1 MKTIK
6 GVQSTV
12 KPNALEFDEFH
23 VYVYSDIKE
32 VPEDERP
39 VVEDSEGESPTL
51 YSYNVTEYE
60 KDEFLSALSQGQ
72 ITLDNRATAIE
83 DMILEM
89 SGVVYA

>member
-12 KPNALEFDEFH
+12 KPSALEFDEFH

-39 VVEDSEGESPTL
+39 VMEGSEGESPTL

-89 SGVVYA
+89 SEVVYA